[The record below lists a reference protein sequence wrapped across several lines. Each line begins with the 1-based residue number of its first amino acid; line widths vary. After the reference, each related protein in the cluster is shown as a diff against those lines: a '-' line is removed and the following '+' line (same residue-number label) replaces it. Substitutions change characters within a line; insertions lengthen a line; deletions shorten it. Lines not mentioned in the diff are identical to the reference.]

1 MKRGFFKQ
9 FTITHG
15 VLDISKHHCQLIK
28 QHMPTVASDIPAKMT
43 SLKKKFNSIFGQ
55 NDLKWVYEP
64 FKKKGPGINV

>member
-1 MKRGFFKQ
+1 
-9 FTITHG
+9 
-15 VLDISKHHCQLIK
+15 
-28 QHMPTVASDIPAKMT
+28 MPTVASDIPAKMT